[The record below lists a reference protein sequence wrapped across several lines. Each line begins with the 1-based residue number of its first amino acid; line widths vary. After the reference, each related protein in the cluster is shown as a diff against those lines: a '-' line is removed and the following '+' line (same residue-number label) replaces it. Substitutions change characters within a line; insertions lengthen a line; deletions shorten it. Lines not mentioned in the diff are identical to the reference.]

1 MELEDIMLSEVI
13 QVQED
18 KYHMFL
24 LMYKLKSLILRKQRG
39 RIVIANSTE
48 RGRGGKGMAFRGN
61 GAISQEESLP
71 KAL

>member
-1 MELEDIMLSEVI
+1 
-13 QVQED
+13 
-18 KYHMFL
+18 MFL

-48 RGRGGKGMAFRGN
+48 RGRGGKGMAIRGN
-61 GAISQEESLP
+61 GVISQEESLP